1 MVTRPTGHDAVPAS
15 QRVRSRVR
23 RGGEHFWRHT
33 DFADLP
39 PAAVSQALSRL
50 TKRGELQRVR
60 KGLYYRSRP
69 TVLGPSR
76 PAPDAVAVRNSTTRL
91 HPAGLT
97 AANYLGFTTQ
107 NPARP
112 EYASSATAAPSA
124 LAAAHVRTRRPRNR
138 ENLTE
143 RESALLELLR
153 DRARTSDL
161 GAEGT
166 CARLLD
172 MLADQR
178 TFARLT
184 KAAADEPPRVRAML
198 GAAGEQLGM
207 DERLLSRLRASL
219 NPLSRYEFGTLKCLQ
234 TAGRWQVKNR

>member
-1 MVTRPTGHDAVPAS
+1 MAPRPTDDSAITAS
-15 QRVRSRVR
+15 AAVRSRVR
-23 RGGEHFWRHT
+23 RGGERFWRHT

-39 PAAVSQALSRL
+39 PGAVSQALSRL

-76 PAPDAVAVRNSTTRL
+76 PAPDAVAARSSASRL
-91 HPAGLT
+91 RPAGLT

-112 EYASSATAAPSA
+112 EYASSATAVPSA
-124 LAAAHVRTRRPRNR
+124 LANAHVRTRRPRNR
-138 ENLTE
+138 ENLSE

-153 DRARTSDL
+153 DRACTSDL

-166 CARLLD
+166 CARLLE
-172 MLADQR
+172 MLDDPR

-198 GAAGEQLGM
+198 GAAGEQL
-207 DERLLSRLRASL
+207 DSDPRLLMRLRAGL
-219 NPLSRYEFGTLKCLQ
+219 NPLSRFDFGALKCLQ
-234 TAGRWQVKNR
+234 ASGRWQAA

>member
-1 MVTRPTGHDAVPAS
+1 MAPRPTDDGAITAS
-15 QRVRSRVR
+15 AAVRSRVR
-23 RGGEHFWRHT
+23 RGGERFWRHT

-39 PAAVSQALSRL
+39 PGAVSQALSRL

-76 PAPDAVAVRNSTTRL
+76 PAPDAVAVQNSTTRL

-112 EYASSATAAPSA
+112 EYASSATAVPSA
-124 LAAAHVRTRRPRNR
+124 LANAHVRTRRPRNR
-138 ENLTE
+138 ENLSE

-153 DRARTSDL
+153 DRACTSDL

-166 CARLLD
+166 CARLLE
-172 MLADQR
+172 MLDDPR

-198 GAAGEQLGM
+198 GAAGEQL
-207 DERLLSRLRASL
+207 DSDPRLLMRLRAGL
-219 NPLSRYEFGTLKCLQ
+219 NPLSRFDFGALKCLQ
-234 TAGRWQVKNR
+234 ASGRWQAA

>member
-1 MVTRPTGHDAVPAS
+1 MVTVPSDKNTIMTAK
-15 QRVRSRVR
+15 QIRSRVH
-23 RGGEHFWRHT
+23 RGGERFWRHT

-39 PAAVSQALSRL
+39 PAAVSQTLSRL
-50 TKRGELQRVR
+50 ARGGELQRVR

-69 TVLGPSR
+69 TVLGESL
-76 PAPDAVAVRNSTTRL
+76 PAPDAVAAHSSRGRL

-97 AANYLGFTTQ
+97 AASYLGFTTQ

-112 EYASSATAAPSA
+112 EYASSAAAVPTA
-124 LAAAHVRTRRPRNR
+124 LTGAHVRTRRSRNR
-138 ENLTE
+138 ENLSE

-172 MLADQR
+172 LLNAPGTFGRLA
-178 TFARLT
+178 
-184 KAAADEPPRVRAML
+184 KAAVDEPPRVRAML
-198 GAAGEQLGM
+198 GAAGEQLGA
-207 DERLLSRLRASL
+207 DQRLLKQLRASL
-219 NPLSRYEFGTLKCLQ
+219 NPLSRYDFGTLTCLR
-234 TAGRWQVKNR
+234 AADHWQAK

>member
-1 MVTRPTGHDAVPAS
+1 MVTEPSDENTIMTAK
-15 QRVRSRVR
+15 QIRSRVR
-23 RGGEHFWRHT
+23 RGGERFWRHT

-50 TKRGELQRVR
+50 ARGGELQRAS

-69 TVLGPSR
+69 TVVGSSR
-76 PAPDAVAVRNSTTRL
+76 PAPDAVTALSSASRL

-97 AANYLGFTTQ
+97 AASYLGFTTQ

-112 EYASSATAAPSA
+112 EYASSAAAAPSA
-124 LAAAHVRTRRPRNR
+124 LADAHVRTRRPRNR
-138 ENLTE
+138 ENLSE

-172 MLADQR
+172 MLGDPR

-219 NPLSRYEFGTLKCLQ
+219 NPLSRYDFGTLKCLQ
-234 TAGRWQVKNR
+234 VADQWQAV

>member
-1 MVTRPTGHDAVPAS
+1 MAPRPTDDGAITAS
-15 QRVRSRVR
+15 AAVRSRVR
-23 RGGEHFWRHT
+23 RGGERFWRHT

-39 PAAVSQALSRL
+39 PGAVSQALSRL

-76 PAPDAVAVRNSTTRL
+76 PAPDAVAVQNSTTRL

-112 EYASSATAAPSA
+112 EYASSATAVPSA
-124 LAAAHVRTRRPRNR
+124 LANAHVRTRRPRNR
-138 ENLTE
+138 ENLSE

-153 DRARTSDL
+153 DRACTSDL

-166 CARLLD
+166 CARLLE
-172 MLADQR
+172 MLDDPR

-198 GAAGEQLGM
+198 GAAGEEL
-207 DERLLSRLRASL
+207 DSDPRLLMRLRAGL
-219 NPLSRYEFGTLKCLQ
+219 NPLSRFDFGALKCLQ
-234 TAGRWQVKNR
+234 ASGRWQAA

>member
-1 MVTRPTGHDAVPAS
+1 M
-15 QRVRSRVR
+15 
-23 RGGEHFWRHT
+23 
-33 DFADLP
+33 
-39 PAAVSQALSRL
+39 
-50 TKRGELQRVR
+50 
-60 KGLYYRSRP
+60 
-69 TVLGPSR
+69 
-76 PAPDAVAVRNSTTRL
+76 
-91 HPAGLT
+91 
-97 AANYLGFTTQ
+97 
-107 NPARP
+107 
-112 EYASSATAAPSA
+112 
-124 LAAAHVRTRRPRNR
+124 RTRRPRNR

-172 MLADQR
+172 MLADKR

-219 NPLSRYEFGTLKCLQ
+219 NPLSRFDFGALKCLQ
-234 TAGRWQVKNR
+234 ASGRWQVKNR